1 MVTFREFFNALRQ
14 LEIDRTAPVIA
25 HTSLS
30 SFGEVHGGADTVLGA
45 LMGAYNTILMPA
57 FTYKTMVI
65 PEVGPPDNALRYGSG
80 SAVNRMSEFFS
91 PDMPADK
98 LMGIV
103 PETLRRRPGVHR
115 SRHPILS
122 FAGVNAEAALNAQ
135 TLDEPLAPIHALA
148 LDDGWVLLLGVNHT
162 TNTSIHYAERMVSRK
177 QFTRWA
183 LTPAGIVECPGFP
196 GCSDGFHAL
205 APHVAEIARS
215 VLVGQALVTAVP
227 IQGLVETVG
236 KLIAADPL
244 ALLCGRE
251 ECERCNAVRSSV
263 SVKQ

>member
-1 MVTFREFFNALRQ
+1 MVTFREFFTALRQ
-14 LEIDRTAPVIA
+14 LEIDRAAPVIV

-30 SFGEVHGGADTVLGA
+30 AFGKVHGGADTVLGA
-45 LMGAYNTILMPA
+45 LMGAFNTVLMPT

-65 PEVGPPDNALRYGSG
+65 PEVGPPENALRYGSG
-80 SAVNRMSEFFS
+80 VAVNRMSEFFS

-103 PETLRRRPGVHR
+103 PETLRRRPGVLR
-115 SRHPILS
+115 SGHPILS
-122 FAGVNAEAALNAQ
+122 FAGVNANAALNAQ

-148 LDDGWVLLLGVNHT
+148 LDNGWVLMMGVNHT
-162 TNTSIHYAERMVSRK
+162 ANTSIHYAERMVGRK

-183 LTPAGIVECPGFP
+183 LTPAGVIECPGFP
-196 GCSDGFHAL
+196 GCSDGFQAL

-227 IQGLVETVG
+227 IQGLVEVVG
-236 KLIAADPL
+236 KLINADPL
-244 ALLCGRE
+244 VLLCGRA
-251 ECERCNAVRSSV
+251 ECERCNAVRASV
-263 SVKQ
+263 VVKE

>member
-1 MVTFREFFNALRQ
+1 
-14 LEIDRTAPVIA
+14 
-25 HTSLS
+25 
-30 SFGEVHGGADTVLGA
+30 
-45 LMGAYNTILMPA
+45 MPA

-122 FAGVNAEAALNAQ
+122 FAGVNAEAALNAKPW
-135 TLDEPLAPIHALA
+135 LGPCPAACLA
-148 LDDGWVLLLGVNHT
+148 LDNGWVLLLGVNHT
-162 TNTSIHYAERMVSRK
+162 TNTSIHYAERMVNRK

-183 LTPAGIVECPGFP
+183 LTPAGVMECPGFP
-196 GCSDGFHAL
+196 GCSDGFQAL
-205 APHVAEIARS
+205 SPHVAEIARS
-215 VLVGQALVTAVP
+215 VLIGQALVTAVP

-236 KLIAADPL
+236 NLIAADPL
-244 ALLCGRE
+244 ALLCERP
-251 ECERCNAVRSSV
+251 ECERCSAVRASV
-263 SVKQ
+263 MVKE